1 MDLTL
6 KDIVGLT
13 EQVMTILAIVLGGA
27 WAYFNFIKGRVYH
40 PRLEPRVSAV
50 LKPSPNFKHVLI
62 NAEVKNVGLSNVP
75 IQKEGTGIRLLALT
89 QENYVTTGWEIDW
102 EDHHLVTLS
111 VFESHGWIEPG
122 ETIREQRLIP
132 LREEGLLALRVELRI
147 VSKGIEWND
156 ATTIDATPPVTSS
169 EATTL

>member
-1 MDLTL
+1 MDLSV

-50 LKPSPNFKHVLI
+50 LKPGSNFKHVLI

-75 IQKEGTGIRLLALT
+75 IQKEGTAIRLLALT
-89 QENYVTTGWEIDW
+89 QENYGKTGWEIDW
-102 EDHHLVTLS
+102 EDRHLVTLS

-132 LREEGLLALRVELRI
+132 LREDGLLALKVELRI
-147 VSKGIEWND
+147 VSRGIEWND
-156 ATTIDATPPVTSS
+156 ATAIDATPPVTSS

>member
-1 MDLTL
+1 LDLTL

-50 LKPSPNFKHVLI
+50 LKPRPNFQHVLI
-62 NAEVKNVGLSNVP
+62 NTEVKNVGLSNVP
-75 IQKEGTGIRLLALT
+75 IQKEGTAIRLLALT
-89 QENYVTTGWEIDW
+89 QDNYVKTGWEIDW

-132 LREEGLLALRVELRI
+132 LREEGLLALRVEVRI

-156 ATTIDATPPVTSS
+156 ATTIDATPPVTNS